1 MTFTKKLLASSVAA
15 AAVTAASFA
24 PVANA
29 EVSASAAVATT
40 YLWRGI
46 DLGTGVPAVSAD
58 LSYSA
63 GGAYATT
70 WVSSGDT
77 TAGTEY
83 DLGVGYGGEVGALSY
98 DISIWNY
105 IYPTG
110 VSPVVTITGGEA
122 EFAFE
127 SSQEDGFGDLTE
139 VILSL
144 GMGPVSFTWI
154 ENVSDAGA
162 DAESYRYFSLGA
174 GVGAFSASVGH
185 HDTKTEDGALGLSM
199 THIDLGY
206 AYNDNL
212 SFTLSQVVKDQD
224 DSFDDDLKL
233 VASLSLPIE

>member
-1 MTFTKKLLASSVAA
+1 MTFTKKLLSSSVAA

-29 EVSASAAVATT
+29 ELSASVGAATT

-46 DLGTGVPAVSAD
+46 DLGSGTPAISAD

-77 TAGTEY
+77 GAGTEY

-105 IYPTG
+105 LYPTG
-110 VSPVVTITGGEA
+110 SVLDDGPD
-122 EFAFE
+122 
-127 SSQEDGFGDLTE
+127 QEDQFGDLTE
-139 VILSL
+139 VILGL

-162 DAESYRYFSLGA
+162 DIESYRYFSLGA
-174 GVGAFSASVGH
+174 SFGAFSAMVGH
-185 HDTKTEDGALGLSM
+185 HDTKSESGFANGLSM

-212 SFTLSQVVKDQD
+212 SFTLSQVVKDQA